1 MGKNVDENAID
12 DPRSLYQIPPLRYDS
27 VDPELPLL
35 KYDYPQQV
43 SVFGKLPKR
52 AIQIPKYTGGSTTPD
67 FVYRIERQDADS
79 VYLLVETKAE
89 NMRVGDQV
97 ILDAQ
102 RKFFDMLR
110 RQNINVEFAEA
121 TSAPAV
127 FSTINGLIEGKAN

>member
-1 MGKNVDENAID
+1 
-12 DPRSLYQIPPLRYDS
+12 RYDS

-97 ILDAQ
+97 IL
-102 RKFFDMLR
+102 
-110 RQNINVEFAEA
+110 
-121 TSAPAV
+121 
-127 FSTINGLIEGKAN
+127 

>member
-1 MGKNVDENAID
+1 MDENAID

-52 AIQIPKYTGGSTTPD
+52 AIQIPKYTGGSTPD

-79 VYLLVETKAE
+79 VYYWLKLKQKICA
-89 NMRVGDQV
+89 
-97 ILDAQ
+97 
-102 RKFFDMLR
+102 
-110 RQNINVEFAEA
+110 
-121 TSAPAV
+121 
-127 FSTINGLIEGKAN
+127 